1 MANKND
7 YYDLVFSAWD
17 NALGKKD
24 WGTYSRYTVLATK
37 ANINYKRIIK
47 IMLFGK
53 YPTLKE
59 AVAIE
64 KALELRLVEK
74 REKIKEKANEK
85 D

>member
-24 WGTYSRYTVLATK
+24 WGTYSRYLVLATK
-37 ANINYKRIIK
+37 TNINYKRIIK

-53 YPTLKE
+53 NPSVSEIIKIT
-59 AVAIE
+59 

-74 REKIKEKANEK
+74 REKIKERN
-85 D
+85 

>member
-24 WGTYSRYTVLATK
+24 WGTYSRYLVLATK

-53 YPTLKE
+53 YPSVSEIIKIT
-59 AVAIE
+59 
-64 KALELRLVEK
+64 KALGLKLGGKEEK
-74 REKIKEKANEK
+74 
-85 D
+85 

>member
-24 WGTYSRYTVLATK
+24 WGTYSRYLVLATR
-37 ANINYKRIIK
+37 ANINYKRLIK

-53 YPTLKE
+53 NPSVSEIIKIT
-59 AVAIE
+59 

-74 REKIKEKANEK
+74 REKIKERN
-85 D
+85 

>member
-24 WGTYSRYTVLATK
+24 WGTYSRYLVLATK

-53 YPTLKE
+53 NPSVSEIIKIT
-59 AVAIE
+59 
-64 KALELRLVEK
+64 KALGLKLGGKEEK
-74 REKIKEKANEK
+74 
-85 D
+85 